1 MSRSASKTQSIPR
14 LALREREAAAAL
26 GVSVKTL
33 RNWRYMSPIRGPRPS
48 HIGRTVV
55 YSVAEIERYLANHMA
70 Q

>member
-1 MSRSASKTQSIPR
+1 MSRETSKTQNTPR

-33 RNWRYMSPIRGPRPS
+33 RNWRYMLPIRGPRPS

-55 YSVAEIERYLANHMA
+55 YSVAEIERYLADHMA